1 MDSNVKIK
9 EKVSIVI
16 PCYNQAQFLSDAIM
30 SALNQTYESIQVVVV
45 NDGSTD
51 ETNKVIQHFQQRKSS
66 SRAELIVVTQ
76 ENKGLSAARNA
87 GVKASSGSWIVCLDA
102 DDKLAPA
109 YIEKTIGIS
118 DIVCTGTIEFGDR
131 SRLWKSP
138 LTNVYYEQLLV
149 KNRLNYA
156 AIYKKE
162 VWNKVG
168 GYDEQMKLGFED
180 FRFWL
185 DASKFGFKIRLI
197 NEFLFYY
204 RKHGKSM
211 FSEALKR
218 REEIIEYIKQYHKLT

>member
-1 MDSNVKIK
+1 MD
-9 EKVSIVI
+9 KVSIII
-16 PCYNQAQFLSDAIM
+16 PCYNQAHFLADAIT
-30 SALNQTYESIQVVVV
+30 SALCQTYPEKEIIIV

-51 ETNKVIQHFQQRKSS
+51 NTGAVVKYFDQRKNKN
-66 SRAELIVVTQ
+66 RPEIIYIEQ

-87 GVKASSGSWIVCLDA
+87 GVKHSSGNWIVCLDA
-102 DDKLAPA
+102 DDKLAPN

-118 DIVCTGTIEFGDR
+118 DIVCTGTVEFGDR

-168 GYDEQMKLGFED
+168 GYDEQMKIGFED
-180 FRFWL
+180 WKMWL
-185 DASKFGFKIRLI
+185 DAAKAGFKIRI
-197 NEFLFYY
+197 ISEFLFFY

-211 FSEALKR
+211 FAQAQEKR
-218 REEIIEYIKQYHKLT
+218 AEIIDYMRNVHKNMPKS